1 MYKTEVHRFSTEA
14 LHIKSANVR
23 KKGYITHHYGGD
35 ENAGM
40 EMQEPQ

>member
-1 MYKTEVHRFSTEA
+1 MSG
-14 LHIKSANVR
+14 